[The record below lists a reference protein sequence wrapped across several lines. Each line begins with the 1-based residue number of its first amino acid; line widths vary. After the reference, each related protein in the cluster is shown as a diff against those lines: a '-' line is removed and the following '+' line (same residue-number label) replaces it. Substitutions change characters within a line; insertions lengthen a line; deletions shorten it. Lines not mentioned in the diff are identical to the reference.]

1 MFQRVHQLGF
11 TFQEYRDTQRRALPY
26 KIERSSDGGSDERG
40 YRGEQTLQV
49 SHGGREELEEF
60 GHSGNFAKF
69 AKIENLNTATEPRSN
84 KDDDESPT
92 TATPTAPDE
101 RGVEEDVDRLHM
113 YVTICKLYLV
123 LVATQ
128 KQFEAYECVHHRKV
142 RNAVCSFLNY
152 YWPEA
157 KVRIVCFCF

>member
-1 MFQRVHQLGF
+1 MFQRIKQLHF

-26 KIERSSDGGSDERG
+26 EVERSSDRGSDERR

-49 SHGGREELEEF
+49 RHGGRGEVEEF

-128 KQFEAYECVHHRKV
+128 KQFEA
-142 RNAVCSFLNY
+142 
-152 YWPEA
+152 
-157 KVRIVCFCF
+157 